1 MSSPRTSPDFLIIA
15 PLEEEREAIL
25 RRLAHVSKLPPFA
38 EDGYVYYE
46 GSLSVSAR
54 DDGAQYPIYR
64 IIVTSPLRMG
74 RVEANSVATYAL
86 RTFQPKAVLL
96 IGIAGGLAGEVNLG
110 DVVIADQVVDYEV
123 QKITAAGVS
132 PRHRVYEPD
141 RRLFARAQHI
151 SGWESEIQAVR
162 PASGAPKRLV
172 GIVASGDKVIARGD
186 AFSDLKRHFPKLM
199 AIEMEAAGV
208 QLAALAVAPP
218 CGVLM
223 IRGISDLADEAK
235 DSANVKEWRS
245 YACDVAAAFAVA
257 LLKDGPL
264 PPPRKEVLS
273 PPSSSP
279 PVAAAPA
286 SPLTNA
292 PPRSGRLLPFSRNA
306 CFVGRDDTLAQI
318 RRALESSGP
327 RASVIALTGMRGVG
341 KTQLAIEYAY
351 RHAEDQKHYER
362 VLWVRADSE
371 ELLRSEFASLATLLD
386 IEEKARAEPELRIEG
401 VRRWLTEKSGWLLI
415 IDSADKPE
423 SVRWLSALLP
433 LRPAGHVLVT
443 STHRSWNQ
451 LAQSLPVQVLA
462 PQHAIE
468 LLAHRSGRP
477 RCRESAAIALR
488 LGQMPLALMQAAAY
502 LERTGM
508 SYGKYLQLLDERE
521 AEVLARPPLDDY
533 PATVATVWSLSFAQL
548 QQDCPAAT
556 LVLGLGAYLAPMPF
570 PIGALFRDNVG
581 ELPSDLACL
590 QPLVNPLELQD
601 AIASLR
607 NYSLVEVDDDMIWFH
622 PLVQSMARHSLDSK
636 ARTEWSG
643 VVTNLIRRCFQYSP
657 HDLKTWSS
665 SELLF
670 PHAWVC
676 LDHALEAGVG
686 AESSL
691 ELGGHVAQFCEM
703 QISPQVAGHVFDR
716 LVKTYEPTIRSGSP
730 EHVLLCAIKCE
741 LINNLRERDC
751 YREALTLA
759 EHLADE
765 VAALPDGDQV
775 CDLQIRLAVVQG
787 SALLAAGQ
795 FQLALEAGR
804 RALSLLDAHPSP
816 ALTTLLASAN
826 SLVGLAL
833 QNLATFPE
841 SRRHLEL
848 ALAALPES
856 DTTGTIQ
863 WAVLQHNLGITLT
876 ELGDIAGAERAYRL
890 AVERM
895 EMLLGPYHYTTGGLR
910 TNLGML
916 LMNRGKR
923 KAAEAQLR
931 SAYWAVRRCGHER
944 SEQLST
950 ALRTLAEVYL
960 RPGYWKRARVLAEH
974 AVRID
979 VKNQVENHPATI
991 NSYETL
997 ARSLQGDGAINEAR
1011 IYFEKARTA
1020 NEQLRGKE
1028 HPETAKSYH
1037 NMGVFLVEVGDIA
1050 TGLEYLQRAL
1060 EIDEKV
1066 YGKDHFEVATDLDSV
1081 AQVYLLQH
1089 NWAEALPRLER
1100 SLAIREAQFG
1110 SMSERQLQTTR
1121 MVAHVLTEQGAW
1133 PLSLRYHALVIGHL
1147 TKQGQPSRIELI
1159 HALREQVYALCESGD
1174 HDNAQK
1180 QLDLA
1185 LRIGQELDDAPAELR
1200 VALKQQRAN
1209 LARRMKLDTAD
1220 AALDDLAAELSA
1232 SETCDGLEMR
1242 AALAHDRGALLAGR
1256 KEYAA
1261 AVLHY
1266 GEAIRLLDKPPERE
1280 SILLANT
1287 LVDMGLAE
1295 FHIDQLANAQTHLER
1310 ALNITLRLR
1319 DETHAT
1325 TGTICRRLGELH
1337 RRRHEHRRALDYFA
1351 RAYKIWERVYGPS
1364 HPIVG
1369 SLLVDLGMQETEVGD
1384 LAAAEEHLAAAQRA
1398 LTAATND
1405 SDSANIR
1412 RHMPAALAWLRIQQG
1427 RSEEGMQLIESALAE
1442 DQPTAPLEAQLPVIH
1457 VLTQLAAGYEAQGK
1471 LEEAE
1476 SNWQRAVS
1484 FMEKHLADNELS
1496 ASLLANLYL
1505 KLTMLQRRR
1514 QRRSAA
1520 SASAAH
1526 AYRHALRVPVEQRE
1540 PQQLVMTAVAH
1551 ANYLRIEQRWNE
1563 AKQVLLSAQ
1572 PALEEEAASDSRLL
1586 SQPATSLCMQLGE
1599 VLLHLRQE
1607 SEALLHLERAV
1618 SSVENQPEIFQQ
1630 QAELADVIED
1640 LYANI
1645 GCCLLNL
1652 NRDPERA
1659 VGFLQTEVK
1668 LTQAR
1673 HGGSHF
1679 RTAWAMLNLA
1689 RALSAVR
1696 QFGEARSVA
1705 KEARQILRHGG
1716 PQKLI
1721 DEAESLYR
1729 QLRDRFDAPSA
1740 RKPSGRR
1747 KR

>member
-1 MSSPRTSPDFLIIA
+1 MSSPRTAPDFLVIA
-15 PLEEEREAIL
+15 PLEEEREAVL
-25 RRLAHVSKLPPFA
+25 RRLAHVRKLPPFA

-54 DDGAQYPIYR
+54 DDGTQYPAYR

-86 RTFQPKAVLL
+86 RTFQPQVVLL
-96 IGIAGGLAGEVNLG
+96 IGIAGGIAGEVNLG

-162 PASGAPKRLV
+162 PVPGVPKRLV
-172 GIVASGDKVIARGD
+172 GVVASGDKVIARGD
-186 AFSDLKRHFPKLM
+186 AFSDLRRHFPKLM
-199 AIEMEAAGV
+199 AVEMEAAGV

-273 PPSSSP
+273 PLSSSP
-279 PVAAAPA
+279 PDSAAAA
-286 SPLTNA
+286 SPVSNA

-306 CFVGRDDTLAQI
+306 CFVGRDDSLVQI
-318 RRALESSGP
+318 RRTFLSSGP

-351 RHAEDQKHYER
+351 RNAEDQKHYER
-362 VLWVRADSE
+362 VLWVRADAE
-371 ELLRSEFASLATLLD
+371 ELLRSEFAGLATLLD

-433 LRPAGHVLVT
+433 PRPAGHVLVT

-451 LAQSLPVQVLA
+451 LAQSLPVQVLTL
-462 PQHAIE
+462 QHAIE
-468 LLAHRSGRP
+468 LLANRSGRP
-477 RCRESAAIALR
+477 RCPESVAIALR

-508 SYGKYLQLLDERE
+508 SYGKYLQLLAERE
-521 AEVLARPPLDDY
+521 AEVLARPRLDDY

-570 PIGALFRDNVG
+570 PIGALFRDNVE
-581 ELPSDLACL
+581 ELPSDLASL
-590 QPLVNPLELQD
+590 RPIVNTLELQD
-601 AIASLR
+601 AIAALR
-607 NYSLVEVDDDMIWFH
+607 DYSLVEVAEDMIWFH

-636 ARTEWSG
+636 ARNEWSA
-643 VVTNLIRRCFQYSP
+643 VVTNLLRRCFHYSP
-657 HDLKTWSS
+657 HDLTTWSS

-676 LDHALEAGVG
+676 LDHALAAGVG

-691 ELGGHVAQFCEM
+691 ELGGHVAQFCQM
-703 QISPQVAGHVFDR
+703 RISPQVAGHLLER
-716 LVKTYEPTIRSGSP
+716 LVKTFELSIRLGSP

-765 VAALPDGDQV
+765 MAALPEEDQV
-775 CDLQIRLAVVQG
+775 CDLQVRLAVVRG
-787 SALLAAGQ
+787 TALLAAGQ

-816 ALTTLLASAN
+816 ARTTLLASAN
-826 SLVGLAL
+826 GLVGLAL

-856 DTTGTIQ
+856 DTTGTME

-876 ELGDIAGAERAYRL
+876 ELGDIGGAERAYRL
-890 AVERM
+890 AIERM
-895 EMLLGPYHYTTGGLR
+895 EIMLGPYHYITGGLR

-916 LMNRGKR
+916 LMNRGER
-923 KAAEAQLR
+923 KAAEVQLR

-944 SEQLST
+944 SDQLST

-979 VKNQVENHPATI
+979 FKNQAENHPATI

-997 ARSLQGDGAINEAR
+997 ARSLQGNGAINEAR

-1020 NEQLRGKE
+1020 NEQLHGKE

-1037 NMGVFLVEVGDIA
+1037 NMGVFLVDAGDIA
-1050 TGLEYLQRAL
+1050 TGLEYLERAL
-1060 EIDEKV
+1060 AIDEKV
-1066 YGKDHFEVATDLDSV
+1066 YGKEHFEVATDLDSV

-1121 MVAHVLTEQGAW
+1121 MVAQVLTEQGAW

-1147 TKQGQPSRIELI
+1147 TKQGQPARIELI

-1185 LRIGQELDDAPAELR
+1185 VRISQELDDAPAELR
-1200 VALKQQRAN
+1200 VALKQQRAH

-1220 AALDDLAAELSA
+1220 ASLDDLAEELSA
-1232 SETCDGLEMR
+1232 SETCSGLESR
-1242 AALAHDRGALLAGR
+1242 AALARDRGALQAGR

-1261 AVLHY
+1261 ALLEY
-1266 GEAIRLLDKPPERE
+1266 SEAIRLLDTPAGQE

-1295 FHIDQLANAQTHLER
+1295 FHLDALDSAQTHLER
-1310 ALNITLRLR
+1310 ALTITLRLR

-1325 TGTICRRLGELH
+1325 TGTICRCLGELH
-1337 RRRHEHRRALDYFA
+1337 RRRQEHRRAYDYFA
-1351 RAYKIWERVYGPS
+1351 RAYKIWEPVYGPS

-1369 SLLVDLGMQETEVGD
+1369 SLLVDLGRQETEVGD
-1384 LAAAEEHLAAAQRA
+1384 LAAAEEHLAAAQRV
-1398 LTAATND
+1398 LTAEPNA
-1405 SDSANIR
+1405 SHSADIR
-1412 RHMPAALAWLRIQQG
+1412 RDLPAALAWLRIQQG
-1427 RSEEGMQLIESALAE
+1427 RSEEGMQLIESALA
-1442 DQPTAPLEAQLPVIH
+1442 DGQPTATLEAQLQVVH
-1457 VLTQLAAGYEAQGK
+1457 VLTQLAAGYEAKGK
-1471 LEEAE
+1471 LQEAE
-1476 SNWQRAVS
+1476 STWQRAVS
-1484 FMEKHLADNELS
+1484 FIEKHLADNEHS

-1505 KLTMLQRRR
+1505 RLTMLQRRR
-1514 QRRSAA
+1514 QRRSEA
-1520 SASAAH
+1520 SASAAQ

-1551 ANYLRIEQRWNE
+1551 GNYLRIEQRWNE

-1572 PALEEEAASDSRLL
+1572 PAIEQEAAADSRQL
-1586 SQPATSLCMQLGE
+1586 SEPATSFCMQLGE
-1599 VLLHLRQE
+1599 VLLHLGLQRD
-1607 SEALLHLERAV
+1607 ALPYLERAV
-1618 SSVENQPEIFQQ
+1618 RSVENQPECLLEQT
-1630 QAELADVIED
+1630 ELADVIED

-1659 VGFLQTEVK
+1659 VGFFRTEVR

-1679 RTAWAMLNLA
+1679 RTAWAMLNLT
-1689 RALSAVR
+1689 RALIAVH

-1721 DEAESLYR
+1721 DEAETLYR
-1729 QLRDRFDAPSA
+1729 QLRDRFEAPSK